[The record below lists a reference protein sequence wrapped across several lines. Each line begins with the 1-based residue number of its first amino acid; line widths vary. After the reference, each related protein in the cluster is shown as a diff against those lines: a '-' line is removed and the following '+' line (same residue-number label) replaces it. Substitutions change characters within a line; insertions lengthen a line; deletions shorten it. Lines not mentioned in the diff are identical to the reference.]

1 MGRLA
6 GTWLVLS
13 CAGVL
18 VALVKV
24 GLCAKEGGGGGL
36 PALSGKPRQE
46 GSLGPTAQRLQG
58 TPSQRTDTCRL
69 DKQRVAGLASA
80 GPEASGLPTCPPD
93 SHSVLKSPQ

>member
-1 MGRLA
+1 M
-6 GTWLVLS
+6 
-13 CAGVL
+13 
-18 VALVKV
+18 ALVKV

-46 GSLGPTAQRLQG
+46 GSLGATAQRLQG